1 MDSFFLEVT
10 PKTYKRLR
18 IYFVG
23 MKFNLRGNLQKKKSP
38 FKDIIQIKVDHP
50 PTYPILDKL
59 FFDKF

>member
-1 MDSFFLEVT
+1 MPMFQIPEH
-10 PKTYKRLR
+10 KGYW
-18 IYFVG
+18 IC
-23 MKFNLRGNLQKKKSP
+23 LRGNLQKKKSP